1 MRTPDIHERIATAED
16 EIKGLESMIDARTR
30 KLWAEIQ
37 KLQAEV
43 LELRNKDNAKEPQ
56 T

>member
-1 MRTPDIHERIATAED
+1 MNKPDLYERLSTAED

-30 KLWAEIQ
+30 KLWSEIQ